1 MKRNSQKLGNR
12 MEDDKTH
19 GSKEVYFKEVIYNVL
34 NILHYIIGGLR
45 VIFEMQIEGLRLEF
59 N

>member
-1 MKRNSQKLGNR
+1 

-19 GSKEVYFKEVIYNVL
+19 GSKEVYFTEVIYNVL

-45 VIFEMQIEGLRLEF
+45 VIFDMQIEGLRLEF